1 MRHLKY
7 QIAALCF
14 LAFSAYLMWE
24 SWNNMEYYTPLG
36 PGAGFF
42 PFWLGAAMGVL
53 GIVWLIQVSRQSE
66 NKEEGPHLPPRGGI
80 VRILSIIISVA
91 AVSTLMDLLGFQLV
105 MFLFMIFMLMI
116 LGRQTIWMTLIIA
129 LVCSVGVYHLF
140 GRYLDVQLPAASLAL
155 LADLGL

>member
-1 MRHLKY
+1 MRHWKY
-7 QIAALCF
+7 QIVALCF

-42 PFWLGAAMGVL
+42 PFWLGAAMGGL
-53 GIVWLIQVSRQSE
+53 GIVWLIQVSRRPE
-66 NKEEGPHLPPRGGI
+66 EEKESPHLPPWGGI
-80 VRILSIIISVA
+80 VRILSIIVSLV
-91 AVSTLMDLLGFQLV
+91 AVSALMNILGFQLT
-105 MFLFMIFMLMI
+105 MALFMIFTLMI